1 MILAFLKLFFFLYF
15 ITLLFLILMTIMLEF
30 MTFIIVLMT
39 NKLSI
44 MFGMIMLFNDYII
57 SDNFMVVL
65 SVVIVTASL
74 LSARVNFFNLDC

>member
-1 MILAFLKLFFFLYF
+1 
-15 ITLLFLILMTIMLEF
+15 MTVMLEF
-30 MTFIIVLMT
+30 MTVITVLMT

-44 MFGMIMLFNDYII
+44 MFGMIMLFNDYFI
-57 SDNFMVVL
+57 SDNFMIVL

>member
-1 MILAFLKLFFFLYF
+1 
-15 ITLLFLILMTIMLEF
+15 MTVMLEF
-30 MTFIIVLMT
+30 MTVITILMT

-65 SVVIVTASL
+65 SVVIVTTSL

>member
-1 MILAFLKLFFFLYF
+1 MILAFLKLFFFLYSM
-15 ITLLFLILMTIMLEF
+15 TLLLLILVTIMLEF
-30 MTFIIVLMT
+30 MTFITVLMT
-39 NKLSI
+39 MKLSI

-57 SDNFMVVL
+57 SDNSMVVL

>member
-1 MILAFLKLFFFLYF
+1 M
-15 ITLLFLILMTIMLEF
+15 
-30 MTFIIVLMT
+30 
-39 NKLSI
+39 KLSI

-57 SDNFMVVL
+57 SDNSMVML